1 MPTPSPETIAFLRAR
16 RSRPAKTLTTP
27 VPDREALRPLLEIAA
42 RTPDHGKLEPWR
54 FLVLERN
61 ALERLAE
68 AVGPHGHRLG
78 IEEEKIA
85 KMQRQFADAH
95 LAVAVVSSPRPS
107 DKIPLAEQEMSA
119 GAACYGLL
127 MAALAAGWGANW
139 LTGWAAHDR
148 TFVEGSLGLGTGE
161 KLAGFI
167 HIGTE
172 TAAPPERPR
181 PDLDAITTW
190 VEA

>member
-1 MPTPSPETIAFLRAR
+1 MPTPSPETLEFLRAR

-27 VPDREALRPLLEIAA
+27 VPDRAALRELLTIAA

-54 FLVLERN
+54 FLVLERG

-68 AVGPHGHRLG
+68 AVAPHGHRLG

-95 LAVAVVSSPRPS
+95 LAVAVVSSPKPS
-107 DKIPLAEQEMSA
+107 DKIPHAEQVMSA

-148 TFVEGSLGLGTGE
+148 TFVEGSLGLGPSE
-161 KLAGFI
+161 SLAGFI

-172 TAAPPERPR
+172 TAPPPERPR
-181 PDLDAITTW
+181 PDLDTITTW